1 MNQALAPIFNALN
14 DVILD
19 KDEQVKIAVCCL
31 LSQGHLLIEDLP
43 GMGKTTLAH
52 ALADVF
58 SLQYQRIQ
66 FTNDLL
72 PMDITGGSVYNMQ
85 KQAFEFHPGPI
96 FCQLLLADELNR
108 ASPKT
113 QSALLEAMEEHQVT
127 VDKNSYKLAKPFFVI
142 ATQNPNDQHG
152 THDLPESQLDRF
164 LMRLSLG
171 FPSVSAEKRL
181 LKRAEQ
187 RVSRLSPQIDVQAFL
202 SLQHQVKN
210 IKISDAVLDYIL
222 DVINFTRNTPAV
234 SHGLSPRASIALTTG
249 AKAWAFIEGRDFVIP
264 EDVAAVAPF
273 VCAHRLNMSNNDFKQ
288 QVLNRVAVGV

>member
-1 MNQALAPIFNALN
+1 MNHALATIFKALN
-14 DVILD
+14 NVILD
-19 KDEQVKIAVCCL
+19 KDEQVKLAVCCL

-58 SLQYQRIQ
+58 SLKYQRIQ

-85 KQAFEFHPGPI
+85 EQVFEFHPGPI

-113 QSALLEAMEEHQVT
+113 QSALLEAMEEKQVT
-127 VDKNSYKLAKPFFVI
+127 IDKNSYKLDHPFFVI

-164 LMRLSLG
+164 FMRLNLG
-171 FPSVSAEKRL
+171 FPSVAAEKRL
-181 LKRAEQ
+181 LMRTAQ
-187 RVSRLSPQIDVQAFL
+187 RIPSLAAQIDTQGFL
-202 SLQHQVKN
+202 LMQDSVKN
-210 IKISDAVLDYIL
+210 VKISDAVLDYIL
-222 DVINFTRNTPAV
+222 ALVNFTRQYPAV
-234 SHGLSPRASIALTTG
+234 SHGLSPRASIALATG

-264 EDVAAVAPF
+264 DDVSAIAPY
-273 VCAHRLNMSNNDFKQ
+273 VCAHRINMRNHDFKQ
-288 QVLNRVAVGV
+288 QVLNKVPVGV